1 MNITKVEYNTEK
13 TNNKENY
20 LANVAITLDY
30 NLVVHDIKLMTGSK
44 GEYLIFPTDYQNRF
58 VANPMNEDTR
68 QYILKEVLNGY
79 YSEVSS
85 IDIGEVNE

>member
-1 MNITKVEYNTEK
+1 
-13 TNNKENY
+13 
-20 LANVAITLDY
+20 
-30 NLVVHDIKLMTGSK
+30 
-44 GEYLIFPTDYQNRF
+44 
-58 VANPMNEDTR
+58 MNEDTR